1 MSGTKRGRK
10 VLRGIGAGSLL
21 LLAGLGVYTY
31 HPLPAR
37 PTLPELTPFLA
48 RARDY
53 DATIVRD
60 RWGVPTV
67 LGPRDVDAAYGLG
80 YAHGED
86 DWDTIE
92 TVLLATRGRLAERE
106 GPKAVP
112 TDVVV
117 ALLKVWETV
126 DAGYATQLSPEVRA
140 LVEAYAD
147 GLNAYAARH
156 SDRVA
161 RGLLPITGKDVVAGF
176 VFKTPFFY
184 GLDRTLG
191 ALFDKERR
199 PHLALSG
206 QTALRVTTEPPLELG
221 SNAFAIA
228 PRRSGDGATRLVVN
242 SHQPFTGPVAWWEAR
257 VLSEQG
263 WEVAGG
269 FFPGSPFMLH
279 GHNRRLGWAA
289 TVNQPD
295 LTDVYVLE
303 LDPKDPK
310 RYLLDGTY
318 RRMETRRLKIPV
330 HLLGPFA
337 FPLPYEVDF
346 TVHGPVI
353 RGKHATY
360 AVRYAGQ
367 GEIRQVEQY
376 YRINKAKNRDEW
388 LAAMRLNAL
397 PSINYTYADADG
409 NIGYVHNAM
418 MPRRK
423 EGVDWSMDLPG
434 NRSDLIWPL
443 ADRVPFDR
451 LPQVWNPPSG
461 AVFNANNTP
470 LHATDGPGNIDPAA
484 VPPTF
489 GIEQRMTNRA
499 LRAEE
504 LLRAT
509 PTVDREALL
518 RIKFDDRYAKQSRAA
533 EIKAQVLALPEP
545 TDPVLKEARRV
556 LALWDLGAD
565 AKNSSTAIGVLIFRR
580 VLTEEYYGR
589 PTPALDALLEES
601 AQWLMRHF
609 GRIDVPW
616 GEVNRLRRGGID
628 LPLDGAPDTL
638 RAVYGDLADDGHIH
652 ATVGD
657 SLIMLVEWG
666 KDGSVHSES
675 VHQFGAST
683 LDASSPHYADQA
695 ALFAERRF
703 KPVPFDR
710 AAVLKDAALTY
721 RPGRE

>member
-10 VLRGIGAGSLL
+10 VLRGIGIATVLL
-21 LLAGLGVYTY
+21 LGGLGIYTY
-31 HPLPAR
+31 HPLPA
-37 PTLPELTPFLA
+37 LPELGPFLA
-48 RARDY
+48 RAREY
-53 DATIVRD
+53 DATVVRD
-60 RWGVPTV
+60 RWGVPAV
-67 LGPRDVDAAYGLG
+67 LGPRDVDAAFGLG
-80 YAHGED
+80 YAHAED
-86 DWDTIE
+86 DWETIQ
-92 TVLLATRGRLAERE
+92 TVLLATRGRLAERD
-106 GPKAVP
+106 GYKAVP

-126 DAGYATQLSPEVRA
+126 DAGYAEKLSPEVRQ

-147 GLNAYAARH
+147 GLNAFAARH
-156 SDRVA
+156 PDRVTG
-161 RGLLPITGKDVVAGF
+161 GLLPVGGKDVVAGF

-191 ALFDKERR
+191 ELLDKKRR
-199 PHLALSG
+199 PHLALTG
-206 QTALRVTTEPPLELG
+206 KTALHVTTAPPTELG

-228 PRRSGDGATRLVVN
+228 PQRSGDGVTRLVVN

-257 VLSEQG
+257 VLSDAG
-263 WEVAGG
+263 WQVAGG

-303 LDPKDPK
+303 LDPKDK
-310 RYLLDGTY
+310 QRYRLDGSY
-318 RRMETRRLKIPV
+318 RTMETRRLKIPV
-330 HLLGPFA
+330 RLFGPFA
-337 FPLPYEVDF
+337 FPLPYDVSF
-346 TVHGPVI
+346 TVHGPVV
-353 RGKHATY
+353 RGENATY
-360 AVRYAGQ
+360 AIRYAGQ

-376 YRINKAKNRDEW
+376 YRLNKAQNRAEW
-388 LAAMRLNAL
+388 LEAMRQNVL

-418 MPRRK
+418 IPVRK
-423 EGVDWSMDLPG
+423 EGIDWTQDLPG
-434 NRSDLIWPL
+434 DRSELVWSL
-443 ADRVPFDR
+443 SERVPFDR
-451 LPQVWNPPSG
+451 LPQLWNPPSG

-470 LHATDGPGNIDPAA
+470 LHATDGPGNIDPAS
-484 VPPTF
+484 VPKTF

-509 PTVDREALL
+509 PVVDREALL
-518 RIKFDDRYAKQSRAA
+518 RIKFDDRYSKDSRAA

-556 LALWDLGAD
+556 LSQWDLGAS
-565 AKNSSTAIGVLIFRR
+565 ANNPGAAIGILIFRR

-589 PTPALDALLEES
+589 PAPALAVLLEES
-601 AQWLMRHF
+601 ARRLLRYF

-616 GEVNRLRRGGID
+616 GEVNRLRRGELD

-638 RAVYGDLADDGHIH
+638 RAVYGELADDGHIH
-652 ATVGD
+652 ANVGD
-657 SLIMLVEWG
+657 SLIMLVQWDKQG
-666 KDGSVHSES
+666 QVHSES
-675 VHQFGAST
+675 VHQFGAAT
-683 LDASSPHYADQA
+683 LDKASPHYADQA
-695 ALFAERRF
+695 PLFAERRF

-710 AAVLKDAALTY
+710 AAVLKDGVRTY